1 MHADLSQRCISGYQL
16 HGLTEYECGQAEN
29 SACFV
34 EALAPDLY
42 PLVARDAAA
51 SADGLIFAP
60 QEVNQRVHEIMQHH
74 LTAACNP
81 GMPLSPAAPP
91 GLLGVCA
98 SLRVLTTL
106 EPYAP
111 EYVARF
117 TPLLV
122 KLLNR
127 VARDHASPGGLVL
140 DPTRQPRGGAR
151 CGPPYSGYT
160 PQLS

>member
-1 MHADLSQRCISGYQL
+1 MPLQP
-16 HGLTEYECGQAEN
+16 TN
-29 SACFV
+29 SSV
-34 EALAPDLY
+34 
-42 PLVARDAAA
+42 
-51 SADGLIFAP
+51 AP

-140 DPTRQPRGGAR
+140 DPTRQPRGPRHAPCAGYIPLSLYFLGFSLCNDQGAKLR
-151 CGPPYSGYT
+151 LLRQMWDKLPSH
-160 PQLS
+160 QLYNPRYMLFESL

>member
-1 MHADLSQRCISGYQL
+1 
-16 HGLTEYECGQAEN
+16 
-29 SACFV
+29 
-34 EALAPDLY
+34 
-42 PLVARDAAA
+42 
-51 SADGLIFAP
+51 
-60 QEVNQRVHEIMQHH
+60 MQHH

-140 DPTRQPRGGAR
+140 DPTRQPRGPRRVSHAG
-151 CGPPYSGYT
+151 CIQHSNLHLNSCSVPVVGLLPL
-160 PQLS
+160 Q